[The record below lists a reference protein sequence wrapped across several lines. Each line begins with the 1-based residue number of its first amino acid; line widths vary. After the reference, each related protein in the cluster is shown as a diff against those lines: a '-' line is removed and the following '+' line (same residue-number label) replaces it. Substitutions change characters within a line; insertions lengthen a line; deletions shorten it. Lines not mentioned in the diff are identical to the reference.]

1 MRVASGR
8 GRNVARRNHG
18 NCVTTYLQEYVNITL
33 TKRCMERVLT
43 KNLKGR
49 EGKDCHIEQK
59 HVAIALQTPLE
70 PQPKQ

>member
-43 KNLKGR
+43 KKL
-49 EGKDCHIEQK
+49 
-59 HVAIALQTPLE
+59 
-70 PQPKQ
+70 